1 MDISQ
6 KEFEEY
12 YILGDFL
19 GSGSF
24 GNVHVA
30 KGKFLDANYKK
41 LQNANGL
48 TILASALQ
56 DERFNLVFNI
66 LLDEDIPSVNLR

>member
-1 MDISQ
+1 MPIFVLVVFNAIQ
-6 KEFEEY
+6 LEA
-12 YILGDFL
+12 
-19 GSGSF
+19 
-24 GNVHVA
+24 HVA

-48 TILASALQ
+48 TILASMLQ